1 MEQPQKL
8 MKLFICSYFLFLI
21 VQFISLQQKK
31 PIEQSIADGE
41 EIYQDFCLQCHLS
54 NGEGVSGIY
63 PPLANSDYLFDDID
77 RSIRN
82 IKYGLSGPII
92 VNDEEYNA
100 VMLNNG
106 LDDEEISDVMNY
118 ILNSWG
124 NKTNEMITKERVAK
138 ISK

>member
-1 MEQPQKL
+1 
-8 MKLFICSYFLFLI
+8 MKLFICSYFLFLF

-63 PPLANSDYLFDDID
+63 PPLANSDYLFDNID
-77 RSIRN
+77 RSISN
-82 IKYGLSGPII
+82 VKYGLSGPII

-106 LDDEEISDVMNY
+106 LDDEEIADVMNY

-124 NKTNEMITKERVAK
+124 NKTNEIIAKEHVAK
-138 ISK
+138 ILK

>member
-1 MEQPQKL
+1 
-8 MKLFICSYFLFLI
+8 MKLFICSYFLFLF

-118 ILNSWG
+118 ILNSWE

>member
-1 MEQPQKL
+1 
-8 MKLFICSYFLFLI
+8 MKLFICSYFLFLF
-21 VQFISLQQKK
+21 VQFISLHQKK

-106 LDDEEISDVMNY
+106 LDDEEIANVMNY

-124 NKTNEMITKERVAK
+124 NKTNEIITKERVAK
-138 ISK
+138 ILK

>member
-1 MEQPQKL
+1 

-106 LDDEEISDVMNY
+106 LDDEEIADVMNY

-124 NKTNEMITKERVAK
+124 NKTNEIITKERVAK

>member
-1 MEQPQKL
+1 
-8 MKLFICSYFLFLI
+8 MKLFICSYFLFLF

-31 PIEQSIADGE
+31 PIEQSIANGE

-63 PPLANSDYLFDDID
+63 PPLANSDYLFDNID
-77 RSIRN
+77 RSISN
-82 IKYGLSGPII
+82 VKYGLSGPII

-118 ILNSWG
+118 ILNSWE
-124 NKTNEMITKERVAK
+124 NKTNEIITKERVAK
-138 ISK
+138 ILK